1 MSALLTYWLLWE
13 QLESGPRTLKL
24 DMNHNHF
31 LLSALTLLRSRGQD
45 CRPVKLLTLTLITT
59 HQQVYTSS
67 VTISVVTRLGTVPS
81 HDRNW
86 TVVSD
91 IIKYW
96 DYKS

>member
-13 QLESGPRTLKL
+13 QLESGPRTLKHEPQPL
-24 DMNHNHF
+24 PPERFDSVICG
-31 LLSALTLLRSRGQD
+31 LVDKTVDR
-45 CRPVKLLTLTLITT
+45 LTLTLITT

-67 VTISVVTRLGTVPS
+67 VTISVVTHLGTVPS